1 MAGSTASHC
10 PRSRAFTTAAENTE
24 TKDDAFHQCA
34 PALIPAEAAKQ
45 CQCRNCCSAVMRMD
59 RRTERPR
66 AEGLMSRAKTWAGA
80 LRRDA
85 HAIYLASRDPR
96 LPWTVKLLAIAVA
109 GYALSPIDL
118 IPDFIPVLGVL
129 DDLIIVPLGIW
140 LVIALIPEGL
150 MREYRTVASA
160 AARPPVSKAAAIIIV
175 AVWISGAA
183 LVGWMT
189 FVHWPV

>member
-1 MAGSTASHC
+1 
-10 PRSRAFTTAAENTE
+10 
-24 TKDDAFHQCA
+24 
-34 PALIPAEAAKQ
+34 
-45 CQCRNCCSAVMRMD
+45 MR
-59 RRTERPR
+59 T
-66 AEGLMSRAKTWAGA
+66 KTWARA

-140 LVIALIPEGL
+140 LAIALIPEDL
-150 MREYRTVASA
+150 MREYRSMASA
-160 AARPPVSKAAAIIIV
+160 AAQRPVSKSAAIIIV
-175 AVWISGAA
+175 ALWISGAA
-183 LVGWMT
+183 LLGWMA
-189 FVHWPV
+189 FVTWRV